1 MVLAQQGLI
10 GAMGTPVDVSYLADT
25 VILTRF
31 FEARGEVRKA
41 ISIIKKRSGA
51 HETAIREMLMSRSG
65 IQIGRPLSDF
75 EGVLTGV
82 PRFVGANTQIMGG
95 DPLTRA

>member
-1 MVLAQQGLI
+1 
-10 GAMGTPVDVSYLADT
+10 
-25 VILTRF
+25 
-31 FEARGEVRKA
+31 
-41 ISIIKKRSGA
+41 
-51 HETAIREMLMSRSG
+51 MLMSRSG